1 MSGVGPNKLQGWYID
16 DKVNMP
22 EIISHSIEEWFR
34 KLKGVRMLDWICY
47 SKLEELAPEFSL
59 ARPR

>member
-1 MSGVGPNKLQGWYID
+1 MSGGGPNKFQGWYIE

-34 KLKGVRMLDWICY
+34 KLKGVRMLD
-47 SKLEELAPEFSL
+47 
-59 ARPR
+59 